1 MGQLNIN
8 SIGSK
13 FEMLTS
19 LITNKIDVLLLSET
33 NTDETFPL
41 EQFLISCF
49 AKPLRLDRNSRGGGT
64 MLFIRDNIPVRLLK
78 PRNHP
83 FNTEAL
89 FY

>member
-1 MGQLNIN
+1 
-8 SIGSK
+8 
-13 FEMLTS
+13 MLTS

-33 NTDETFPL
+33 NTDERFPL

-83 FNTEAL
+83 SNTEAF